1 MSLRPDPI
9 GPVPE
14 ETARVARAAFPHGS
28 AWMRLRDELGPIYRD
43 EMFAPL
49 FSPRGRPAETP
60 WRLALVSV
68 MQFAERLSD
77 RRAADAVRARIDW
90 KYALGLPLD
99 DPGFDSTVLCEFRAR
114 LLEGGSEQ
122 QLLDTVLA
130 ICRDRGWLHARGR
143 QRTDSTH
150 VLAAI
155 RAHNRLETVRETLRH
170 ALNVLAELAP
180 DWLLQHASPDWS
192 KRYGRT
198 WDDDRLPT
206 NQAEREQVGATVG
219 TDGLK
224 LLAAVHA
231 SDAPGELRALSA
243 VEILRRVWL
252 QNYVPTD
259 TGVSWR
265 TTADGLPPATR
276 FISSPYDL
284 EAHYAVKR
292 TRSWVG
298 YKVHLTE
305 TCDADLPNLITHV
318 ETTLA
323 PVTDWD
329 ATPLIHKALAHSA
342 LLPTEHLVDL
352 GYVDADLLV
361 ASRRDF
367 QVDLIGP
374 AKQDLRWQAREKT
387 GFASECF
394 AIDWEQEQA
403 TCPEGRRSVS
413 WSPLVD
419 NRRTDVIKIWFSAKD
434 CRPCP
439 SRDKCIR
446 SSGER
451 SPRRLLTIRR
461 QAAYEALQAARQRQ
475 QTTAFAALYARRSG
489 IEGTVSQA
497 VRTCGIRRT
506 RYRGL
511 RKTHLDHVATAAALN
526 CLRLGDWLADRPRA
540 KTRSSPFARLLA
552 VAS

>member
-1 MSLRPDPI
+1 
-9 GPVPE
+9 
-14 ETARVARAAFPHGS
+14 
-28 AWMRLRDELGPIYRD
+28 
-43 EMFAPL
+43 
-49 FSPRGRPAETP
+49 
-60 WRLALVSV
+60 
-68 MQFAERLSD
+68 
-77 RRAADAVRARIDW
+77 
-90 KYALGLPLD
+90 
-99 DPGFDSTVLCEFRAR
+99 VLCEFRAR
-114 LLEGGSEQ
+114 LLQGGAEQ
-122 QLLDTVLA
+122 QLLDTLLA

-150 VLAAI
+150 VLAVI
-155 RAHNRLETVRETLRH
+155 RAHNRVETVRETLRH

-180 DWLLQHASPDWS
+180 DWLLEHAESDWAE
-192 KRYGRT
+192 RYGRS

-206 NQAEREQVGATVG
+206 SQEERDQVAATVG
-219 TDGLK
+219 ADGAK
-224 LLAAVHA
+224 LLAALYADDTPV
-231 SDAPGELRALSA
+231 ELRGVSA
-243 VEILRRVWL
+243 IDILRRVWL
-252 QNYVPTD
+252 QNYVPTEL
-259 TGVSWR
+259 GVRWR
-265 TTADGLPPATR
+265 TTADGLPPAMR

-284 EAHYAVKR
+284 EAHHAVKR
-292 TRSWVG
+292 NRSWVD

-305 TCDADLPNLITHV
+305 TCDADLPNLITHI

-329 ATPLIHKALAHSA
+329 ATPLIHKALARST
-342 LLPTEHLVDL
+342 LLPSEHLVDL

-361 ASRRDF
+361 ESRRDF
-367 QVDLIGP
+367 EVDLIGP
-374 AKQDLRWQAREKT
+374 AKPDLHWQAREKT

-394 AIDWEQEQA
+394 TIDWAHEQA
-403 TCPEGRRSVS
+403 TCPEGRVSVS

-461 QAAYEALQAARQRQ
+461 KAAYEALQAARQRQ
-475 QTTAFAALYARRSG
+475 HTRDFAALYARRSG

-497 VRTCGIRRT
+497 VRTCAIRRT

-511 RKTHLDHVATAAALN
+511 KKTHLDHVATAAALN
-526 CLRLGDWLADRPRA
+526 CLRLGEWLADRPRA
-540 KTRSSPFARLLA
+540 KTRSSPFGRLLA
-552 VAS
+552 AAS